1 MKISLLGIVLGL
13 LLIAFPIFIIIQY
26 RLTLL
31 NRYVKSIVRLVVS
44 MTVIALCTF
53 ASVKLHSI
61 AFNILLALLFCVFSA
76 FMSVQKSRLKL
87 SRSFL
92 PLLAG
97 TVTGAIV
104 VGLYFIFLVMGA
116 RGWQVSSL
124 LIPVYG
130 LLTGGMIEAN
140 ARALE
145 TYYSGL
151 HNHYQLYYYLLGN
164 GCTHA
169 KATEYFFRRGLQAS
183 VVVVCKRM
191 SAVAFAAA
199 PSVFFVAIIGGLDAL
214 TGAALQ
220 VFLLFA
226 LLSAS
231 LLSVFVAL
239 LLGRRYNFDEYN
251 KLKKVFKNE
260 PEGNAKVE
268 PANDVKVD
276 PESEITAEAENEI
289 TAASG
294 LEDEQPQ

>member
-1 MKISLLGIVLGL
+1 MKISLLGIILGL
-13 LLIAFPIFIIIQY
+13 VLIAFPIFIIIQY

-31 NRYVKSIVRLVVS
+31 NRYVRSLVRLVVS
-44 MTVIALCTF
+44 MAVSARCTF
-53 ASVKLHSI
+53 ASFMVLCL
-61 AFNILLALLFCVFSA
+61 AVNIVRALLVCVFST
-76 FMSVQKSRLKL
+76 FMSVLKSRLKL
-87 SRSFL
+87 GRTFL

-97 TVTGAIV
+97 TVTGALV

-116 RGWQVSSL
+116 RGQQISTL
-124 LIPVYG
+124 LIPIYG

-151 HNHYQLYYYLLGN
+151 RNHNQLYYYLLGN

-183 VVVVCKRM
+183 LVVVCKRM
-191 SAVAFAAA
+191 SSVAFAAA
-199 PSVFFVAIIGGLDAL
+199 PSVFFIAVLGGMDAL

-226 LLSAS
+226 VLSAS

-239 LLGRRYNFDEYN
+239 LIGRRYNFDEYN
-251 KLKKVFKNE
+251 KLKKVFRNE
-260 PEGNAKVE
+260 PESKAKEPVVEAQVETENEVRVE
-268 PANDVKVD
+268 PESDVTVETGYE
-276 PESEITAEAENEI
+276 P
-289 TAASG
+289 
-294 LEDEQPQ
+294 EQPQ

>member
-13 LLIAFPIFIIIQY
+13 VLIAFPIFIIIQY

-31 NRYVKSIVRLVVS
+31 NRYVRSIVRLLLSVA
-44 MTVIALCTF
+44 VIALCTF
-53 ASVKLHSI
+53 VSVSLHSL

-76 FMSVQKSRLKL
+76 FMSVLKSRLKL
-87 SRSFL
+87 GRTFL

-97 TVTGAIV
+97 IVAGAIV
-104 VGLYFIFLVMGA
+104 VGLYFIFLVQGA
-116 RGWQVSSL
+116 RGMQVSTL

-151 HNHYQLYYYLLGN
+151 RNHNQLYYYLLGN

-169 KATEYFFRRGLQAS
+169 KATEYFFRRGLQTS
-183 VVVVCKRM
+183 IVTVCKRM
-191 SAVAFAAA
+191 SAVTFAAA
-199 PSVFFVAIIGGLDAL
+199 PSIFFVAVMGGMDVL
-214 TGAALQ
+214 TAAALQ

-226 LLSAS
+226 VLSAS
-231 LLSVFVAL
+231 LISVFVSL
-239 LLGRRYNFDEYN
+239 LIGRRYNFDEYN

-260 PEGNAKVE
+260 TK
-268 PANDVKVD
+268 NDVK
-276 PESEITAEAENEI
+276 AEPIAEPK
-289 TAASG
+289 T
-294 LEDEQPQ
+294 EQPQ